1 MTKPSD
7 DDHVVVRRARE
18 RLFSVEYGKIIRARA
33 TACMRALRERRH
45 GDGDG
50 VVVDDDDKRGRILRG
65 KMRDLLDALKK
76 WSELVERFEGEF
88 ARVNDVNDD
97 GVSSALLDSVRDSL
111 EEFETFLDEDGI
123 LDDLPRSVLGDAR
136 VDRDV
141 GRDVP
146 ATIDLVRRVCPD
158 ATMERADRLDEITD
172 ELSRKELDLEWR
184 ARVSRDM
191 KRASNDVG
199 YTAENFSYGSTPYS
213 SWVELFKG
221 CDRLRSKMEEISDA
235 SSSQSYVVWGSSVG
249 WLVFYGALTYE
260 RARCKGVEILPELH
274 DTAVRLQREYMAKTG
289 SSERVTFLCGDML
302 NSSLDNAGV
311 VFLTSVCWDESVH
324 RAAAEKLANELSV
337 GALVIDYSDKL
348 SEFQEFGKRHIHRTQ
363 LPVSWNPNQ
372 SFYVFEK
379 VA

>member
-1 MTKPSD
+1 MPSD
-7 DDHVVVRRARE
+7 DNHVVVRRARE
-18 RLFSVEYGKIIRARA
+18 RLFSVEYGKIIRERA
-33 TACMRALRERRH
+33 TACMRALREQGH
-45 GDGDG
+45 DA
-50 VVVDDDDKRGRILRG
+50 VVVDDDKRGRILRG
-65 KMRDLLDALKK
+65 KVRDLLDALKK

-88 ARVNDVNDD
+88 ARVNDGGD

-123 LDDLPRSVLGDAR
+123 LDDLPRSVLDVCLD
-136 VDRDV
+136 VDGDV

-146 ATIDLVRRVCPD
+146 TTIDLVRRVCPD
-158 ATMERADRLDEITD
+158 ATMKRADRLDEITD

-199 YTAENFSYGSTPYS
+199 YSAENFSYGSTPYS
-213 SWVELFKG
+213 SWVELFKE
-221 CDRLRSKMEEISDA
+221 CDRLCSKMEEMSDA

-249 WLVFYGALTYE
+249 WLVFYGALTFE

-274 DTAVRLQREYMAKTG
+274 DTAVRLQREYIVETV

-302 NSSLDNAGV
+302 TSSLDNAGV

-324 RAAAEKLANELSV
+324 RAAVEKLANELSV

-348 SEFQEFGKRHIHRTQ
+348 SEFQEFGKRHIHHSQ